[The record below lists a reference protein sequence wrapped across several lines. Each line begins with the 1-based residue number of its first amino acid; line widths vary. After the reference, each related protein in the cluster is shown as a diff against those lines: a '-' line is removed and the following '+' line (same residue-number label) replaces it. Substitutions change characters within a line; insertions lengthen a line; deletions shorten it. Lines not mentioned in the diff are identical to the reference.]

1 MTADRSLTRRLLAM
15 SDDDLVASLAELG
28 PSIDYP
34 TAGADFAD
42 RVMSRIAAAPPRSVG
57 GVAADRLRTWL
68 SGGAGSTIAGRPL
81 RRALVLAV
89 VLLLVLALAAAA
101 LGLGVPGIRIFFAP
115 AASSS
120 ASATAVAAP
129 ASTGSPSA
137 SPRPSPTPTSPL
149 VGGRSVSLAEA
160 QAGAGFAVF
169 VPSEPALGQPQRV
182 FLDGTPPFA
191 LVTLSYGEGGLL
203 TEFLGEIDQDAF
215 EKVLQPGTTIEALT
229 IEGKPAYW
237 ISGEPHELH
246 YNLPYSRDRWDT
258 IEVVGNVLVWQ
269 RDEVT
274 LRLET
279 PLSKADAVRAAQSG
293 P

>member
-1 MTADRSLTRRLLAM
+1 MTADRSATRRLLAM
-15 SDDDLVASLAELG
+15 SDDELVASLAELG

-34 TAGADFAD
+34 TVGAGFAD
-42 RVMSRIAAAPPRSVG
+42 RVISRIAAAPAPSAGG
-57 GVAADRLRTWL
+57 GVTDRLRSWL
-68 SGGAGSTIAGRPL
+68 STGAGATVAGLPL

-89 VLLLVLALAAAA
+89 VLLLVLALAVAA

-120 ASATAVAAP
+120 PSTAIAAP
-129 ASTGSPSA
+129 TPTGSPSA
-137 SPRPSPTPTSPL
+137 TPRPSPTPTSPL
-149 VGGRSVSLAEA
+149 IGGRSVSLAEA

-182 FLDGTPPFA
+182 FLDGSPPFA
-191 LVTLSYGEGGLL
+191 RVTLSYGEGGLL

-246 YNLPYSRDRWDT
+246 YNLPYSRDRWET

-293 P
+293 R